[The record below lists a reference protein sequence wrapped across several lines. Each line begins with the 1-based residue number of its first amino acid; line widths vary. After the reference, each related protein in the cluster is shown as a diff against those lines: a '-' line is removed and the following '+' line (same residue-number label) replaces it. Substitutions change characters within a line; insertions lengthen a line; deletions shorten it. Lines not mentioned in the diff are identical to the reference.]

1 MHTLKYHA
9 QNLKQNFE
17 SYLPQ
22 PHIPLT
28 PVQRLP
34 KWYVAAEKHSEK
46 CSGIVWNHHC
56 IRNLTGSPSR
66 NNRIFPCNFTQQ
78 IIGIDMIF
86 FHLSF
91 VTNPTG
97 SEKQS
102 VPSQTPLLQ
111 NAVPFQAESI
121 SAVSKKN
128 M

>member
-1 MHTLKYHA
+1 MARIKGGMNA
-9 QNLKQNFE
+9 K
-17 SYLPQ
+17 
-22 PHIPLT
+22 
-28 PVQRLP
+28 
-34 KWYVAAEKHSEK
+34 KKH
-46 CSGIVWNHHC
+46 N
-56 IRNLTGSPSR
+56 
-66 NNRIFPCNFTQQ
+66 
-78 IIGIDMIF
+78 IF

-91 VTNPTG
+91 VTNLTG